1 MLLFNLQPFEDV
13 IRHHFIPAIT
23 GGHIVNDK
31 ERALLS
37 LPPRLGGLGLKNFV
51 ETAPFE
57 YDNSVHITLH
67 LKNLLLDKNE
77 EGGKTKYQVQF
88 ERKQRQQTRL
98 DSLRAEMTIDEKRQ
112 IDANVECG
120 VSNWLTTIHL
130 KEWGYDLNKQQF
142 WDAIRIRYNWNLER
156 LPTDCICGEKFNLS
170 HALSCKKGGMVTL
183 RHNELRDITAT
194 LLKEICHDVRT
205 ESPLVEVNGKS
216 STNRLP
222 TPDQK
227 HASI

>member
-1 MLLFNLQPFEDV
+1 MLL
-13 IRHHFIPAIT
+13 R
-23 GGHIVNDK
+23 
-31 ERALLS
+31 
-37 LPPRLGGLGLKNFV
+37 KNK
-51 ETAPFE
+51 
-57 YDNSVHITLH
+57 SITLH

-120 VSNWLTTIHL
+120 VSNWLTTIPL
-130 KEWGYDLNKQQF
+130 KEWGYDLNKQKF

-205 ESPLVEVNGKS
+205 EPPLVEVNGGSPQRTDCQHQTRSTPRYKRSRFLDTWPKS
-216 STNRLP
+216 ILWH
-222 TPDQK
+222 K
-227 HASI
+227 GF